1 MSIKQNKK
9 IETAVEKEYL
19 LDDNSPFVLTES
31 FRNTMTN
38 LSFAVP
44 AKENGEGK
52 VICISSALAGEGKS
66 TVSCNLAV
74 TFASAGNKT
83 IIVDCDMRKPK
94 IKSIFKLPKQK
105 GLVDYLSGLATED
118 EIFVKNVR
126 ENLDVVPTFK
136 TAPNP
141 VALFAGNVFNDL
153 LDKLKKEYQYIIID
167 TPPVTVVSDGIS
179 VACKTDGIALVV
191 RPNVSDNKSIQSTIQ
206 SIEFAGINFL
216 GFIMNDVDK
225 KEHGKKYY
233 KNNYYNKYGYG
244 PKEG

>member
-19 LDDNSPFVLTES
+19 LDENSPFVLTEA
-31 FRNTMTN
+31 FRNTITN
-38 LSFAVP
+38 LGFAVP

-52 VICISSALAGEGKS
+52 MICISSALSGEGKS

-74 TFASAGNKT
+74 TFASVGNKT

-105 GLVDYLSGLATED
+105 GLVDYLSGSATEN

-126 ENLDVVPTFK
+126 ENLDVIPTFK

-141 VALFAGNVFNDL
+141 VALFAGNMFNDL
-153 LDKLKKEYQYIIID
+153 LDKLKKEYQYIVID
-167 TPPVTVVSDGIS
+167 TPPITVVSDGIS
-179 VACKTDGIALVV
+179 VGCKTDGIALVV
-191 RPNVSDNKSIQSTIQ
+191 RPDVSDNKSIQSTIQ
-206 SIEFAGINFL
+206 QIEFAGINFL
-216 GFIMNDVDK
+216 GFIMNGLDK

-233 KNNYYNKYGYG
+233 KNKYYKYGYAK
-244 PKEG
+244 KED